1 MKEHYHIDIPVS
13 AVRVLTQGHARVVES
28 IQQDAEIKAPSAKKR
43 IVAQTDGCFI
53 PMVET
58 GLELAPEEKDARKK
72 RKVSYKEVRL
82 SLAHELESK
91 DIHYAGTIES
101 VDQAG
106 KQLLGCVKR
115 VGYDQKTQVHCVGDG
130 ATWIAYQ
137 VEEHF
142 GSRGTYLIDFYHL
155 CEYLAAAAMVCAPSG
170 EKSWLGLQKTLM
182 KQSRADLVLNNLR
195 SHLEHSSIP
204 DKEAPVRV
212 CYRYINNRL
221 HQLDYKYAIEQ
232 NLPIGSGEIE
242 SAHRYVVQ
250 RRLKIPGAAWKPG
263 NANSMLALRTCR
275 ANNDW
280 EGYWQKAA

>member
-1 MKEHYHIDIPVS
+1 MKEHYCLEVPIS
-13 AVRVLTQGHARVVES
+13 AVRALTQSHARLVES
-28 IQQDAEIKAPSAKKR
+28 IQHTTEIKASEAKKR

-58 GLELAPEEKDARKK
+58 GLELAPEDRDARKK

-82 SLAHELESK
+82 SLAHELDSK
-91 DIHYAGTIES
+91 EIYYAGTTES

-106 KQLLGCVKR
+106 KQLLSCVNR
-115 VGYDQKTQVHCVGDG
+115 VGCNQKTQVHCVGDG

-142 GSRGTYLIDFYHL
+142 GSRSTYLIDFYHL
-155 CEYLAAAAMVCAPSG
+155 CEYLAAAAVVCAPNS
-170 EKSWLGLQKTLM
+170 EKSWLSLQKTLM
-182 KQSRADLVLNNLR
+182 KQNRADLVLNNLR
-195 SHLEHSSIP
+195 SYREHSSAP
-204 DKEAPVRV
+204 DSEAPVRV

-221 HQLDYKYAIEQ
+221 HQLDYQTAIEQ

-250 RRLKIPGAAWKPG
+250 RRLKIPGAAWKPS

-280 EGYWQKAA
+280 EAYWQKAA